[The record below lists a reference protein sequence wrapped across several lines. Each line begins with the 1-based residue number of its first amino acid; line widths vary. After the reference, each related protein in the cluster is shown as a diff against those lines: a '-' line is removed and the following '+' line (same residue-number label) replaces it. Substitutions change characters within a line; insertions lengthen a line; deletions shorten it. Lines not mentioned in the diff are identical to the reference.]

1 MAKYQEI
8 KSREE
13 AEQAYWESDDP
24 HFLANI
30 HADILRLYESGT
42 ALAFPA
48 LPDLAKSA
56 GGGVQVED
64 VYDASDETKAAELA
78 KLPHVD
84 LGIKGPRKG
93 QHKIR
98 RAENIIENALRRDWT
113 VLKHNSLVR
122 PYNQWLCIAVKST
135 PLVVEFVEAR
145 GRGKVIPNVEG
156 ESITAMHVSVQRA
169 AFAAHPIALMMFP
182 AKFDYQLTRKVY
194 APRVFQYAREL
205 ALLYGK
211 WVQLGKSFDL
221 PHHQAI
227 NASLRDCA
235 TNAKCSLY
243 PPLLDLMKLDKDVK
257 QLALVAEGSY
267 RDMVEAANWVI
278 NQIRGVAGPSESF
291 SVDEMD
297 LASDQVS

>member
-1 MAKYQEI
+1 LAKYQEI

-205 ALLYGK
+205 ALLYGR

-221 PHHQAI
+221 KHHEAI
-227 NASLRDCA
+227 NKSLLACA
-235 TNAKCSLY
+235 KKDNSGFY
-243 PPLLDLMKLDKDVK
+243 PPLLDLMKQDGHVEK
-257 QLALVAEGSY
+257 LALIAEDNC
-267 RDMVEAANWVI
+267 RDMVVAADWVI
-278 NQIRGVAGPSESF
+278 NQMRKGATPLESLSVAG
-291 SVDEMD
+291 MD
-297 LASDQVS
+297 LDSDQVS

>member
-1 MAKYQEI
+1 MTKYSEI

-13 AEQAYWESDDP
+13 AEQAYWESDDL

-30 HADILRLYESGT
+30 HADILRLYEPGT

-64 VYDASDETKAAELA
+64 IYDASDETKAAELA

-84 LGIKGPRKG
+84 LGIKGPRRG

-98 RAENIIENALRRDWT
+98 RAENIVENAIRRDWT

-122 PYNQWLCIAVKST
+122 PYNQWAWIAVKST
-135 PLVVEFVEAR
+135 PLAVEFFEAR
-145 GRGKVIPNVEG
+145 GRGKLISEVNG
-156 ESITAMHVSVQRA
+156 MAITAMHVSVQRA

-182 AKFDYQLTRKVY
+182 QKFDFQLARKVY

-205 ALLYGK
+205 ALLYGR

-221 PHHQAI
+221 KHHEAI
-227 NASLRDCA
+227 NKSLLACA
-235 TNAKCSLY
+235 KKDNSSFY

-257 QLALVAEGSY
+257 ELAMVAEGSY
-267 RDMVEAANWVI
+267 IDMVEAANWVI

-297 LASDQVS
+297 LASDQVR